1 MAAGISEEAGAVKCV
16 ACKHGETRAG
26 TTTVT
31 LTRDGT
37 TLVVTGVPA
46 CVCSNCGEEYVDD
59 VTTTRLLEVAEQAAR
74 SGVEV
79 EVREYVAPISDDA

>member
-1 MAAGISEEAGAVKCV
+1 MALGVSQEAGAVKCV
-16 ACKHGETRAG
+16 VCKHGETRPG

-37 TLVVTGVPA
+37 TLVVKGVPA
-46 CVCSNCGEEYVDD
+46 CVCSNCGEEYVDE
-59 VTTTRLLEVAEQAAR
+59 TTTAHLLEVAEQAAR

-79 EVREYVAPISDDA
+79 EVRDYVAPVSDGA

>member
-1 MAAGISEEAGAVKCV
+1 MKCV
-16 ACKHGETRAG
+16 ICKHGEARPG

-37 TLVVTGVPA
+37 TLVVKGVPA
-46 CVCSNCGEEYVDD
+46 RVCANCGEEYVDD
-59 VTTTRLLEVAEQAAR
+59 VTTARLLEVAEQAAR

-79 EVREYVAPISDDA
+79 EVRDYVGLESSP